1 MTAKPSPLLRPGMDF
16 VAGELEQ
23 QNQRNSDLVQ
33 KNQELTEQ
41 VCSLTLKLQ
50 KIEQILKSDF

>member
-1 MTAKPSPLLRPGMDF
+1 MDF